1 MERKINP
8 LTLDQGSDLVKVRKE
23 ESRVNHTV
31 VKVRISGSYE
41 YLNTV

>member
-23 ESRVNHTV
+23 ESRYNHNV
-31 VKVRISGSYE
+31 IKVRVLGS
-41 YLNTV
+41 YLNTL